1 AMLAAG
7 QAASNRTKPAGF
19 IYDQWRRAL
28 RIEAHQPPAFMDGN
42 SGQGDQMA
50 RPGETGEP
58 SWAPRGRS
66 PLSRPEVPKPPTVSR
81 TAVLPAAAAQARR
94 ELRTALA
101 AAAEEK
107 RFVCRRKQW
116 CAGVTPAGWRI
127 VTLDDPAHLGVACDS
142 ADFVVAPQFLRRET
156 CRSGARLI
164 TAASLRRTGALEI
177 TRPKDGDPAERDGYR
192 IIQAVGTLNRPWARH
207 RLYDWR
213 TDSYEDPNF
222 PAFTD
227 SVE

>member
-1 AMLAAG
+1 M
-7 QAASNRTKPAGF
+7 
-19 IYDQWRRAL
+19 
-28 RIEAHQPPAFMDGN
+28 
-42 SGQGDQMA
+42 
-50 RPGETGEP
+50 
-58 SWAPRGRS
+58 
-66 PLSRPEVPKPPTVSR
+66 
-81 TAVLPAAAAQARR
+81 LPATAAQARR
-94 ELRTALA
+94 ELRAALA

-177 TRPKDGDPAERDGYR
+177 TPARDGDPADRVGYR
-192 IIQAVGTLNRPWARH
+192 ITAGHRHAGSAMGPASALRLAYRQLRRPAVPGIH
-207 RLYDWR
+207 
-213 TDSYEDPNF
+213 
-222 PAFTD
+222 
-227 SVE
+227 